1 MTGYF
6 NTAIGLSAM
15 YWNVSGYYNTA
26 VGTGAL
32 YTNTSGTANTAFGNA
47 SLQNTNT
54 GTDNT
59 AVGDA
64 ALYTNNT
71 GSFNTATGKWSS
83 NQNTT
88 GSHNTANGD
97 FSLFI
102 TTTGDYNTGIGSSAM
117 NSNTTGSWNTCIG
130 EYSNVSTTNLDGATA
145 IGASAVVNATNK
157 IVIGASIAGMVIG
170 GYAPWS
176 NLSDGRFKTNV
187 EDDVPGLSFITKL
200 KPVTYAI
207 DYRKLDLFLTQHMAD
222 STASH
227 YIKDNATY
235 EENSQLRHTGF
246 IAQDVEKLA
255 DDLGWNFDGVNAPK
269 NDGDNYS
276 LAYSQFVMPLVK
288 AVQEQQK
295 QIETLQKQNDDLKAR
310 LDKLENIVAHK

>member
-1 MTGYF
+1 MEILHYLIQMPGPDKILHLAQKLYLPIRPGQVIRRHGYQALKTNTTGYF
-6 NTAIGLSAM
+6 NTANGLSAL
-15 YWNVSGYYNTA
+15 YSNTTGYYNTA
-26 VGTGAL
+26 AGTAAL
-32 YTNTSGTANTAFGNA
+32 YSNTTGTANTAFGNA

-64 ALYTNNT
+64 ALFTNTT
-71 GSFNTATGKWSS
+71 GSFNTAMGKWSS

-88 GSHNTANGD
+88 GAHNTALGD

-130 EYSNVSTTNLDGATA
+130 EYSNVSTTNLEGATA

-157 IVIGASIAGMVIG
+157 IVIGASVGGMVIG

-176 NLSDGRFKTNV
+176 NFPSDGRFKTNIA
-187 EDDVPGLSFITKL
+187 DDVPGLAFITKL
-200 KPVTYAI
+200 KPVTYTI

-235 EENSQLRHTGF
+235 EENQS
-246 IAQDVEKLA
+246 AQ
-255 DDLGWNFDGVNAPK
+255 
-269 NDGDNYS
+269 
-276 LAYSQFVMPLVK
+276 AYRIYCPGCGK
-288 AVQEQQK
+288 IGE
-295 QIETLQKQNDDLKAR
+295 
-310 LDKLENIVAHK
+310 